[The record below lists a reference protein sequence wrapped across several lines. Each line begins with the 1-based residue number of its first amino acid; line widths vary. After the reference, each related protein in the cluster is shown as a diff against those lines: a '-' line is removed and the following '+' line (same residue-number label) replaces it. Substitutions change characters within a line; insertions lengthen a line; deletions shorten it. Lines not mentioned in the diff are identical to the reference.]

1 MRVGAPLLKGNRL
14 KRVKEK
20 EKKSRPFNIK
30 KMIPSRQTELR
41 QACRTSVL
49 TIYRC
54 GWLLTKKE
62 RHGKGKALTELLTN
76 QKD

>member
-20 EKKSRPFNIK
+20 EKKSHIK